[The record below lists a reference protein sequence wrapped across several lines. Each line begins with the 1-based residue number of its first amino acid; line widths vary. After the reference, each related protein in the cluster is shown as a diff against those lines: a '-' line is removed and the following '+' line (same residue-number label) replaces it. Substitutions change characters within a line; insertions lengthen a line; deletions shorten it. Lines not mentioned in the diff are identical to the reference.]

1 MHHHPSKHQTKRTQ
15 RKTPLCPCLLRA
27 GFFLSNRILIA
38 IFAEQLSFI
47 LVDNSIIAPAPG
59 KAIPCGE
66 AARGPGPAA
75 REPGPS
81 PAGPGAEAPALGGR
95 GGGVPE
101 GRDNERDGADDGH
114 GRREGEDRVADP
126 GGVVVDREAAA
137 GTRPLLAEADGA
149 ELAAPVA
156 VDVRADGGCD
166 GDGDGHGE
174 EDGDPAG
181 SAVFAR

>member
-27 GFFLSNRILIA
+27 GIFLSNRILIA

-75 REPGPS
+75 RELVPS
-81 PAGPGAEAPALGGR
+81 PA
-95 GGGVPE
+95 VPVADTTAHDSQKDKE
-101 GRDNERDGADDGH
+101 PECRDFVRDGADDGH
-114 GRREGEDRVADP
+114 GRREGEDRV
-126 GGVVVDREAAA
+126 
-137 GTRPLLAEADGA
+137 
-149 ELAAPVA
+149 
-156 VDVRADGGCD
+156 
-166 GDGDGHGE
+166 
-174 EDGDPAG
+174 
-181 SAVFAR
+181 